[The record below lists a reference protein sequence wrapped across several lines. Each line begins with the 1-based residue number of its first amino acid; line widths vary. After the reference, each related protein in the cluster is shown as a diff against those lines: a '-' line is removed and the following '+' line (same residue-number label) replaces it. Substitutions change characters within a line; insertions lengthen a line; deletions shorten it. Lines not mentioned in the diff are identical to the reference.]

1 MPDLLVVDDTPII
14 RSTIAQ
20 VVRRDC
26 PAIGQVYE
34 AANGVEAVELAR
46 RQRPAII
53 LMDIRMP
60 GLDGLQASALIK
72 AEPPQT
78 RILILSAYDE
88 FLYVKEALKL
98 GAVDYLLKPIRPAKL
113 LEALAQVCD
122 ELRDERERAQRLA
135 GAPVDAPGT
144 GEADAQRQYAPEAGG
159 PAAPDPIQQAID
171 YIRQNHQRPDISLNA
186 VAEAVNLSPSHL
198 AHLLKER
205 AGLSYMQHLTS
216 LRIETARRLL
226 RSTNLTVSAI
236 GEAVGYQNATNFYRL
251 FQRET
256 GMTPAEFRKS
266 AAE

>member
-20 VVRRDC
+20 LVRRDC
-26 PAIGQVYE
+26 PVIGRVHE

-46 RQRPAII
+46 REQPAII

-60 GLDGLQASALIK
+60 GLDGLQASAAIK
-72 AEPPQT
+72 AEQPQT

-88 FLYVKEALKL
+88 FPYVKEALKL

-122 ELRDERERAQRLA
+122 ELVEEREPPAR
-135 GAPVDAPGT
+135 
-144 GEADAQRQYAPEAGG
+144 APEAVG
-159 PAAPDPIQQAID
+159 PAASAPDPIQQALD
-171 YIRQNHQRPDISLNA
+171 YIRQNHQNPAISLNA

-205 AGLSYMQHLTS
+205 AGLSYMQQLTS
-216 LRIETARRLL
+216 VRIEAARRLL
-226 RSTNLTVSAI
+226 RSTNLTVNAV
-236 GEAVGYQNATNFYRL
+236 GESVGYQNATNFYRL

-256 GMTPAEFRKS
+256 GMTPAEFRKAA
-266 AAE
+266 AAEA

>member
-20 VVRRDC
+20 VVRREC

-60 GLDGLQASALIK
+60 GLDGLQASAVIK
-72 AEPPQT
+72 AEQPRT

-113 LEALAQVCD
+113 LEALAQVCA
-122 ELRDERERAQRLA
+122 ELGDEREPPQPGPA
-135 GAPVDAPGT
+135 APIDAP
-144 GEADAQRQYAPEAGG
+144 GEADAGRQYAPEAGG
-159 PAAPDPIQQAID
+159 LAAPDPIQQAID

-205 AGLSYMQHLTS
+205 AGLSYMQQLTS

-226 RSTNLTVSAI
+226 RGTNLTVSAV

-256 GMTPAEFRKS
+256 GMTPAEFRK
-266 AAE
+266 AVG